1 MPISEIGVSM
11 TRCSPNFVDQAVG
24 DLERAAVRA
33 DVLADAEDVRVALHL
48 LEQRLADRLE
58 IGDLSH

>member
-11 TRCSPNFVDQAVG
+11 TRDSPKRFEQPLG

-33 DVLADAEDVRVALHL
+33 DVLAEAEDVLVALHL
-48 LEQRLADRLE
+48 LERAPREWPRDR
-58 IGDLSH
+58 